1 MATRKVT
8 TKKTA
13 AVSAKSKSAK
23 KETKIEET
31 TGKIFNLLQ
40 SKKLFLLQSKKL
52 VLFRNA
58 KTLYIVAILLGL
70 AALLALGS
78 RYLVVA
84 WVDNKP
90 ITRFEFYKSLDQ
102 KYGKDVKE
110 QIIVERLIDEEAIK
124 RGVRISDND
133 INNEISKIEKEQGGK
148 EKLDQILQIQNISN
162 TEFRKLVRLQ
172 LLRQKM
178 FGQNIEVKDEEVK
191 KFLEENKEQ
200 FPEVNDQV
208 RNQVKEQ
215 LKQQKLGTDFNK
227 WLQDSLKSSRVKR
240 V

>member
-1 MATRKVT
+1 MATRKAT
-8 TKKTA
+8 IKKTSDSKKTA
-13 AVSAKSKSAK
+13 AVSARNKSTK
-23 KETKIEET
+23 KESPKEESKREEAPR
-31 TGKIFNLLQ
+31 KIFA
-40 SKKLFLLQSKKL
+40 FL
-52 VLFRNA
+52 RNA
-58 KTLYIVAILLGL
+58 KTLYIIAILLGL

-110 QIIVERLIDEEAIK
+110 QLIVERLIEEEAIK

-133 INNEISKIEKEQGGK
+133 MNNEISKIEKEQGGK

-178 FGQNIEVKDEEVK
+178 FGQNIEVKEDEVK

-215 LKQQKLGTDFNK
+215 LKQQKLGADFNK
-227 WLQDSLKSSRVKR
+227 WLQDTLKSPRVKR